1 MNSQSA
7 SALWGSVALA
17 MLVGA
22 LMPAIASAT
31 TVAPPEFEELVNE
44 SDYVVRATVKSVRS
58 EFSRPGG
65 KSIVTYVE
73 LDVKEVITGNPPSP
87 LVLRMLGG
95 RVGDKRMIVSGAPE
109 FVVGDEDILFVRDNG
124 KVFNPLTALMHGRY
138 PIARDKET
146 GRGYMMRNNR
156 APLKETSEVSGKM
169 DHGAHAGE
177 AGGRDEHAHREPALT
192 EAMSPEEFA
201 AKIRAAVKPGSRR
214 PNEK

>member
-1 MNSQSA
+1 MKSQRA
-7 SALWGSVALA
+7 FALWGRMLA
-17 MLVGA
+17 AFVG
-22 LMPAIASAT
+22 LASFGVCTLAT
-31 TVAPPEFEELVNE
+31 TVVPPEFDELVNK
-44 SDYVVRATVKSVRS
+44 SDCVVRAVVKSVRS
-58 EFSRPGG
+58 EFASPGS

-73 LDVKEVITGNPPSP
+73 LDVKEVIVGDPPSP

-95 RVGDKRMIVSGAPE
+95 RVGDKRMVVSGAPE
-109 FVVGDEDILFVRDNG
+109 FVVGDEDILFIRDNG

-156 APLKETSEVSGKM
+156 APLKDTREVSGKM
-169 DHGAHAGE
+169 DHGHAG
-177 AGGRDEHAHREPALT
+177 AADEHGPHREPALT

-201 AKIRAAVKPGSRR
+201 AAIRAARKPGARK